1 MPSALAFLLIMC
13 LGYTAY
19 AADRTVLSSV
29 LAPMSTSLGLS
40 NSEVG
45 FLSSAQY
52 IGVLAVVFFAGHLS
66 DRYGRWRVILTGLV
80 IFTSFTWLIGFAT
93 DFYTAFLFRIVSGV
107 GEGFFWPVA
116 MASVASYFQRKKGLA
131 LGFFYVGFDIGS
143 VFGLSAGGL
152 AYQLLGGWRSAFFI
166 APVLGVVVIAGVYL
180 LKRSFPDINE
190 ETGRIRLGRDALELL
205 KKRNVTVLMLFAL
218 LATWASVWQVV
229 FLPYYF
235 FKVMNFSVI
244 SSALLS
250 SVVAVSGGLGKVVL
264 GGLSDLRRRNTILLI
279 LSGAVVVFYA
289 LFFASQVFY
298 LAMIGAVAMG
308 FVSSSVFP
316 IMQAL
321 AADSCDGRMGTVLGL
336 TTSFQSIAT
345 VATPIVSASLFTLG
359 VGRVIA
365 VNAMIPAVLMIFV
378 ALFLREPRDRSAQ
391 AS

>member
-1 MPSALAFLLIMC
+1 LAPSAVAFLLIMC

-66 DRYGRWRVILTGLV
+66 DRYGRWRVVLTGLV

-93 DFYTAFLFRIVSGV
+93 DFYTAFLYRLVSGL
-107 GEGFFWPVA
+107 GEGVFWPVA

-143 VFGLSAGGL
+143 VLGLSAGAV

-166 APVLGVVVIAGVYL
+166 APILGVVVIVGVYL
-180 LKRSFPDINE
+180 LKRSFPGIDE

-264 GGLSDLRRRNTILLI
+264 GGLSDLRRRNTILVI
-279 LSGAVVVFYA
+279 LSGAVVIFYA

-308 FVSSSVFP
+308 FVSSSIFP

-321 AADSCDGRMGTVLGL
+321 AADSCNGRVGTALGL

-345 VATPIVSASLFTLG
+345 VATPIVSASLFALG

-365 VNAMIPAVLMIFV
+365 INAMIPAGLMIVV
-378 ALFLREPRDRSAQ
+378 ALLLREPRG
-391 AS
+391 